1 MRVALLADFGSTYTK
16 VLAVDLAEGALVGS
30 GQHPT
35 TLTGEILDGYE
46 DASRAALKEV
56 KAPVDVALEL
66 GASSAGGG
74 MRMAA
79 IGLVESLTA
88 AAAAAAALNA
98 GARLIGTFTG
108 RLAEADARRLGQLAP
123 EIILFAGGI
132 DGGQEDLVFRNAEAV
147 AGAVSGSHVVVAC
160 NKVIAGKVGGIFEAS
175 ARTVTVVSNILPD
188 IGTTSFEA
196 AREAIEK
203 IFIGDVIAG
212 KQLSASPGFARLV
225 QMATP
230 DAVLRG
236 AVACAGTREA
246 GAGDGIVVTDVG
258 GATTDIYSVLWR
270 QPLSG
275 FGTARKG
282 FIRSPEMRT
291 VQGDLGLRSNA
302 RGVLAADRAWLE
314 RTVSPPGAD
323 GQGSGAETAPAGSA
337 PWLDAACERR
347 QRDPE
352 KVFASGPERDLDEHL
367 AVSCMYVALERHCG
381 HRGVKAG
388 IAGRT
393 SLVEQGVNLTGC
405 RMLIA
410 GGGILRATPG
420 SAIARAALGRLGEH
434 VLGPR
439 NCRVIVDRRY
449 VLAAAGLLAQNHL
462 PIAESLLSR
471 ELREETADDNQ

>member
-46 DASRAALKEV
+46 DASLAALKDV

-66 GASSAGGG
+66 AASSAGGG

-88 AAAAAAALNA
+88 AASAAAALNA

-108 RLAEADARRLGQLAP
+108 RLGEEDARRLGELAP

-132 DGGQEDLVFRNAEAV
+132 DGGQEELVLRNAEAV
-147 AGAVSGSHVVVAC
+147 AGAVSASHVVVAC
-160 NKVIAGKVGGIFEAS
+160 NKMIADKVGGIFWPF
-175 ARTVTVVSNILPD
+175 ARTVTVVQNILPD
-188 IGTTSFEA
+188 IGTTSFES
-196 AREAIEK
+196 ARETIEK
-203 IFIGDVIAG
+203 IFIDEVIAG

-225 QMATP
+225 RMATP

-236 AVACAGTREA
+236 AVACAGTRA
-246 GAGDGIVVTDVG
+246 GGAGDGIVVTDVG

-314 RTVSPPGAD
+314 RAVSPADAD
-323 GQGSGAETAPAGSA
+323 GGAAETAPSGPG

-347 QRDPE
+347 QREPE
-352 KVFASGPERDLDEHL
+352 KVFASGRERDLDEHL
-367 AVSCMYVALERHCG
+367 AVSCLYVALERHCG
-381 HRGVKAG
+381 HRGVKPG
-388 IAGRT
+388 IAGRP

-405 RMLIA
+405 RTLIA

-420 SAIARAALGRLGEH
+420 SAIARTALARLGEH
-434 VLGPR
+434 VLAPR

-449 VLAAAGLLAQNHL
+449 VLAAAGLLARDHL

>member
-66 GASSAGGG
+66 AASSAGGG

-108 RLAEADARRLGQLAP
+108 RLAEDDARRLGELAP

-132 DGGQEDLVFRNAEAV
+132 DGGQEELVLRNAEAV
-147 AGAVSGSHVVVAC
+147 AGAVRGSHVVVAC
-160 NKVIAGKVGGIFEAS
+160 NKVIADKAGRIFEGF
-175 ARTVTVVSNILPD
+175 ARTVTVVPNILPD

-196 AREAIEK
+196 ARETIEK

-246 GAGDGIVVTDVG
+246 GGGDGIVVTDVG

-282 FIRSPEMRT
+282 FIRSPQMRT

-314 RTVSPPGAD
+314 RTASPAEAD
-323 GQGSGAETAPAGSA
+323 PQESAAETAAGSA
-337 PWLDAACERR
+337 RWLDAACERR

-367 AVSCMYVALERHCG
+367 ATSCMYVALERHCG

-388 IAGRT
+388 IAGRP

-405 RMLIA
+405 RTLIA
-410 GGGILRATPG
+410 GGGILRASPG
-420 SAIARAALGRLGEH
+420 PAIARSALARLGEH
-434 VLGPR
+434 VLAPG